1 MKKIGL
7 GVVLAFSL
15 GMAGPASAQNGW
27 SLTDVYRLASDHPS
41 VKAARA
47 GRDAAGYSVGDA
59 WFGLAPRAQLLHE
72 RQRVRQEVVSTEN
85 PVYQTGVGNYG
96 NYGRTLEVVWPI
108 FDARNFAQLGAAY
121 AAARRSGHIRSLAE
135 QKMVYSTIEAYLL
148 TLAALDSFRL
158 ATAEVRA
165 LQERSRD
172 IGARLERGLGN
183 ESERDEA
190 DARLARA
197 QSQEIAA
204 AAAVGEAFA
213 ALRRVTGEDV
223 GSLYT
228 LRTGFPMLR
237 PDPGSAE
244 AWVAAAFDGNPE
256 LRALQENSVEAKYQ
270 VGKAIGQNLPRLDMR
285 YTENY
290 LDSGGSLYGGGARTD
305 ERNMSL
311 RLTVPLFNP
320 DGQGYP
326 MFAAKEKY
334 SESKYNL
341 DDRRRTIEEKVRTAY
356 LEILSNATR
365 DAVLVR
371 GAALQRKLTM
381 SLRERFRAGL
391 GTSTA
396 ILDAERDYFRAE
408 REVLS
413 GRYNYLLNMMQLK
426 QLSGLI
432 SVGDIGYVNSLLNTR
447 GKPVG
452 RVVLR

>member
-1 MKKIGL
+1 M
-7 GVVLAFSL
+7 
-15 GMAGPASAQNGW
+15 W
-27 SLTDVYRLASDHPS
+27 
-41 VKAARA
+41 
-47 GRDAAGYSVGDA
+47 
-59 WFGLAPRAQLLHE
+59 
-72 RQRVRQEVVSTEN
+72 
-85 PVYQTGVGNYG
+85 PV
-96 NYGRTLEVVWPI
+96 

-121 AAARRSGHIRSLAE
+121 ASSRRSGHIRSLAE
-135 QKMVYSTIEAYLL
+135 QKMVYSTVEAYLL
-148 TLAALDSFRL
+148 TLAALDSHRL
-158 ATAEVRA
+158 AVAEVRA

-172 IGARLERGLGN
+172 IAARLQRGLGN
-183 ESERDEA
+183 DSERDEA

-197 QSQEIAA
+197 QSQQIAA

-223 GSLYT
+223 EGLYT
-228 LRTGFPMLR
+228 LRGGFAMSR

-244 AWVAAAFDGNPE
+244 AWVAAAISGNPE
-256 LRALQENSVEAKYQ
+256 LKALEETSTEAKYLL
-270 VGKAIGQNLPRLDMR
+270 GKAIGQNLPRVDLR

-305 ERNMSL
+305 ERNVSL
-311 RLTVPLFNP
+311 RLTIPLFNP

-334 SESKYNL
+334 SESQYNV
-341 DDRRRTIEEKVRTAY
+341 DDRRRTVEEKVRTAY
-356 LEILSNATR
+356 LEVLSNATR
-365 DAVLVR
+365 DGVLVK
-371 GAALQRKLTM
+371 GATLQRKLTL

-432 SVGDIGYVNSLLNTR
+432 SVGDIGYVNSLLNTS
-447 GKPVG
+447 GKPIG
-452 RVVLR
+452 RISLR